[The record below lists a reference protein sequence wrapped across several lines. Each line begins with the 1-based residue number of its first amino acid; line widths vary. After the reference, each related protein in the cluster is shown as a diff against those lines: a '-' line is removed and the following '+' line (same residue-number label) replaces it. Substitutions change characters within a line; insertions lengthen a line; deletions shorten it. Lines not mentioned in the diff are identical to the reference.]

1 MLLKPYGYTV
11 RETRL
16 FATFSNGGVGGGVG
30 STLKGINICSLGAI
44 VGPGPKTYREN
55 CLLNHI
61 QACGKVFI
69 INYAK

>member
-1 MLLKPYGYTV
+1 MD
-11 RETRL
+11 TRSGKQHFLPL
-16 FATFSNGGVGGGVG
+16 FPMGGGGG

-61 QACGKVFI
+61 QACDKVFI